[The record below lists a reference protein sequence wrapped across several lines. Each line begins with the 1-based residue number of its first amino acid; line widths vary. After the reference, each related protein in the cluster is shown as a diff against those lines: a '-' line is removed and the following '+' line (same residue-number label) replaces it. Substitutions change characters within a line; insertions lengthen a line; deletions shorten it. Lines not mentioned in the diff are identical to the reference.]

1 MKVGAPVFGL
11 NTQGEVMGRI
21 RSDILIN
28 GHKRWAL
35 YDSGAR
41 HSYIVDD
48 AAATLDVKDL
58 PVQRTTALG
67 GKTHTVRQVCLVFA
81 DVDGHPLDFEAN
93 VVDEIGSD
101 EDGRRIEVLFGALA
115 MQAWGLQLDPQN
127 ERIDWSHFSTDLVE
141 F

>member
-1 MKVGAPVFGL
+1 M
-11 NTQGEVMGRI
+11 
-21 RSDILIN
+21 
-28 GHKRWAL
+28 
-35 YDSGAR
+35 
-41 HSYIVDD
+41 DD

-115 MQAWGLQLDPQN
+115 MQAWGLKLDPKN